1 MSRSGHRFAN
11 QKEARSEGVTEGVPV
26 VELGRDEIARE
37 IEAGAQ
43 ERLGMS
49 AGQLVDAY
57 RKGTLEDP
65 SDVADLLVL
74 SDLLADDDPLLSE

>member
-1 MSRSGHRFAN
+1 M
-11 QKEARSEGVTEGVPV
+11 TEGAPV

-37 IEAGAQ
+37 LEDGAR

-49 AGQLVDAY
+49 ARDLVSAY
-57 RKGTLEDP
+57 KRGTLEDP

-74 SDLLADDDPLLSE
+74 SDLLHDDDPLLSR